1 MVYVCDRDNNKIRRI
16 NSTGFTTTFA
26 GNGSKGI
33 MNGPGLSSTFDYPFS
48 IVFDSLTG
56 NLTLASISEATIR
69 RITPDGTVSLFVS
82 SNQLSGIVVDS
93 SSNLYVSNVNTNRG
107 ALMLLRFGRQNHLL
121 LNSLQFKK

>member
-33 MNGPGLSSTFDYPFS
+33 MNGPVLSSTFDYPDS

-56 NLTLASISEATIR
+56 NLTLTSISESTIR

-82 SNQLSGIVVDS
+82 STQLGGLVVDS
-93 SSNLYVSNVNTNRG
+93 SSNLYVSSVNTNRG
-107 ALMLLRFGRQNHLL
+107 ALMP
-121 LNSLQFKK
+121 